1 MTDWLQNLLFLFQRL
16 QWYDVLDIGLVTLLF
31 FVILTQFRGTQAGT
45 VLRGVAIL
53 IAVVALLNNLTRLPA
68 ISWILR
74 TILPALLIVVPV
86 IFAPEIRRTL
96 ERVGRVDF
104 FRRAYPASDVPP
116 YIQAVVTAAKRLS
129 ERRHGALIVLERDV
143 GLDDFTS
150 TGMRVDAV
158 VSAELLL
165 QIFFPNTPMHDGA
178 VILHGDRILG
188 AGCVVPLS
196 SGNELSATTERRMGL
211 RHRAALG
218 VSEVSDAVAV
228 VVSEETGILSV
239 AHNGRMIRRL
249 DPQRL
254 QNVLLA
260 FTRSAP
266 RSALWS
272 WPLFRRRSSPSA
284 SRGIESEP
292 PREGERYPK

>member
-1 MTDWLQNLLFLFQRL
+1 MTDLVQNLLFLFQRL
-16 QWYDVLDIGLVTLLF
+16 QWYDALDIGLVTLLF
-31 FVILTQFRGTQAGT
+31 FVILTQFRGTQAAT
-45 VLRGVAIL
+45 VLRGIAIL
-53 IAVVALLNNLTRLPA
+53 IVIVAFLNNLTRLPA

-104 FRRAYPASDVPP
+104 IRRGAPGGDVPP
-116 YIQAVVTAAKRLS
+116 YIQSVVTAAKRLS

-143 GLDDFTS
+143 GLDDFAS
-150 TGMRVDAV
+150 TGMRLDAD
-158 VSAELLL
+158 VSPELLL

-178 VILHGDRILG
+178 VILHRDRILA

-196 SGNELSATTERRMGL
+196 SGNELSASSERRMGL

-218 VSEVSDAVAV
+218 ISEVSDAVAV

-249 DPQRL
+249 DPLRL

-260 FTRSAP
+260 FTRDAP
-266 RSALWS
+266 RSALWP
-272 WPLFRRRSSPSA
+272 WPLSRRKSPASA
-284 SRGIESEP
+284 PRALEPEGPKDKERHSE
-292 PREGERYPK
+292 

>member
-1 MTDWLQNLLFLFQRL
+1 MTDWVQNTLFLFQRL
-16 QWYDVLDIGLVTLLF
+16 QWYDALDIGLVTLLF

-53 IAVVALLNNLTRLPA
+53 IVVVALLNYLTKLPA

-104 FRRAYPASDVPP
+104 FRRAAPASDVPP

-143 GLDDFTS
+143 GLDDFVS
-150 TGMRVDAV
+150 TGMRLDAD
-158 VSAELLL
+158 VSPELLL
-165 QIFFPNTPMHDGA
+165 QIFYPNTPMHDGA
-178 VILHGDRILG
+178 VILHGNRLLA

-196 SGNELSATTERRMGL
+196 SGNELSAPAERRMGL

-218 VSEVSDAVAV
+218 ISEVSDAVAV

-249 DPQRL
+249 DPLRL

-260 FTRSAP
+260 FTRDASRTSLWPWPRIRRQQSAGAA
-266 RSALWS
+266 RALE
-272 WPLFRRRSSPSA
+272 PDTPKDGERRS
-284 SRGIESEP
+284 E
-292 PREGERYPK
+292 